1 MADLDDG
8 CGVAVGP
15 VFDGGFYLV
24 ALAAP
29 LPALLELTDGP
40 DAMNRAFIAAHEAAV
55 GVGLLRPERGL
66 RTESDI
72 AAALA
77 DPLLDDKLRGLLS

>member
-1 MADLDDG
+1 MADLADG

-15 VFDGGFYLV
+15 VFDGGLYLM

-29 LPALLELTDGP
+29 IPALLEHVQED
-40 DAMNRAFIAAHEAAV
+40 DAMNRAFLAAHAAGV
-55 GVGLLRPERGL
+55 EVGLLRPERGL

-77 DPLLDDKLRGLLS
+77 DPLLDNELRGLLS